1 MEGMEQKLNS
11 ILSDPDMM
19 SKIMTMAQ
27 SLGAGGDNTT
37 QNEQNRQQDQSFPAL
52 PTGAELA
59 MLQKLQ
65 GFAQGA
71 SIDREQQALLHALSP
86 YLAGERIKKL
96 EKAMRAAR
104 IASVASGFLS
114 SQGLNLFSGG

>member
-19 SKIMTMAQ
+19 SKIMSMAQ
-27 SLGAGGDNTT
+27 SLGAGSDSAG
-37 QNEQNRQQDQSFPAL
+37 QKEQSRQQEQPYPAL
-52 PTGAELA
+52 PSGAELA
-59 MLQKLQ
+59 LLQKLQ
-65 GFAQGA
+65 GFAQGS